1 MLVGCYSV
9 HDKDWAAVAGEW
21 YGHYFSHHRNRHY
34 SLFEVLR
41 VFDFRLPPP
50 MTVIAMILTMW
61 FKLSAFYYIFLSS
74 CSWPLLFIRWFNS
87 LKVIAHCYLPSQAQ
101 LIPQNNYELQ
111 IAQHTHTHNH
121 LKRTDWVSLLTFAF
135 AAAALKRPHTELYRV
150 IRPYF
155 SVAGL
160 RLQRIERRTR
170 LSAGRSRVGTD
181 GEQKLLLVNCLKV

>member
-1 MLVGCYSV
+1 MGL
-9 HDKDWAAVAGEW
+9 K
-21 YGHYFSHHRNRHY
+21 
-34 SLFEVLR
+34 
-41 VFDFRLPPP
+41 LP
-50 MTVIAMILTMW
+50 
-61 FKLSAFYYIFLSS
+61 
-74 CSWPLLFIRWFNS
+74 N
-87 LKVIAHCYLPSQAQ
+87 
-101 LIPQNNYELQ
+101 
-111 IAQHTHTHNH
+111 THTHNH